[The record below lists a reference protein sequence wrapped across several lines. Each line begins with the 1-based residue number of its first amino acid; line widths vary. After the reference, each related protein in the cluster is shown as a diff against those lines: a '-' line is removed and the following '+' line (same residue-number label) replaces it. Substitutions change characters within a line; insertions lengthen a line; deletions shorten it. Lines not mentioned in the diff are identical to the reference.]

1 LFSDITA
8 LLNSTYIRKLIKTD
22 VQPVN
27 FTTVSMDVNQAFSY
41 AGDESDVTTTAHLSG
56 LLERGV
62 RVLLYAG
69 MYDTA
74 CSWLENERTSRI
86 IEWSGQ
92 AAFAS
97 APMREW
103 EVNGRSVGK
112 VRSSGLLTFATFN
125 GAGHMVRSPCACFHN
140 IRS

>member
-41 AGDESDVTTTAHLSG
+41 AGDESDVTTTAHLS
-56 LLERGV
+56 
-62 RVLLYAG
+62 
-69 MYDTA
+69 A